1 MGDGVGDMTEEERD
15 ELLRGISATLGEQG
29 ERLERIEA
37 KVDQIEA
44 EHGSALR
51 AHLEQ
56 LHAIRIV
63 LTGDRAQHYE
73 LAERVAELERKA
85 G

>member
-1 MGDGVGDMTEEERD
+1 MTDQERD
-15 ELLRGISATLGEQG
+15 ALLLGLRDTLKDQG
-29 ERLERIEA
+29 ERLERIE
-37 KVDQIEA
+37 KVQA

-56 LHAIRIV
+56 LHAIRVV
-63 LTGDRAQHYE
+63 LTNDRAQYHE
-73 LAERVAELERKA
+73 LANRVAELERKA